1 MRMNS
6 KLDRKK
12 SIFYNVVPFVSIAM
26 FILFWHCAI
35 DWLDVPKYVLVGP
48 VDVVKAWIK
57 NAPEI
62 MEAISVTVREIIFGY
77 LIGVSCGIL
86 LALIFTS
93 NDFLNNAISPYI
105 IFLICTPQMVLI
117 PLLMM
122 KLGFEIS
129 LKVAAVAI
137 STFPINMMSTQT
149 GVRSVSAERY
159 ELMQSLRAS
168 KLQTFFKVLV
178 PSALP
183 NVFTGMRLATIFATT
198 SAVGGEL
205 LCSTA
210 GIGKWVSYYS
220 NFLRMDVCLA
230 YILTMVII
238 SVSFYLLINGLE
250 MVVVKRFK

>member
-1 MRMNS
+1 MNR
-6 KLDRKK
+6 LDKK
-12 SIFYNVVPFVSIAM
+12 KEWLYNIAPFVSIAL
-26 FILFWHCAI
+26 FIVFWHYAI
-35 DWLDVPKYVLVGP
+35 IWFNVPKYVLVGP
-48 VDVVKAWIK
+48 DKVVKAWIK
-57 NAPEI
+57 KAPEI
-62 MEAISVTVREIIFGY
+62 MQAVGVTVREIIFGY

-93 NDFLNNAISPYI
+93 NEFLNNAVSPYI
-105 IFLICTPQMVLI
+105 VFLICTPQMVLI

-122 KLGFEIS
+122 KLGFDIS

-149 GVRSVSAERY
+149 GVRSVSIERY

-168 KLQTFFKVLV
+168 KLQTFFQVLV

-220 NFLRMDVCLA
+220 NFLRMDNCLA
-230 YILTMVII
+230 YIITMVII
-238 SVSFYLLINGLE
+238 SVGFYLLINALE
-250 MVVVKRFK
+250 MIVVKRFK